1 MPTPTLNTHLK
12 RLALLLVMAAIF
24 VIDTLTDYA
33 VAAPSL
39 YAAVILA
46 ASGSLRRRGLLW
58 LAASCIV
65 LVVVSF
71 GFTRFGALRLG
82 IVNSLIGTLV
92 IVSVTWLVLKME
104 AAKTT
109 AAHAQAQM
117 LRVARV
123 STMGELTTSIAHEI
137 NQPLAAI
144 ATSAEAA
151 ERWLRQAPPNVEK
164 AVHTVAR
171 IRSDAYRASEV
182 IARVRSLV
190 RGEPPHASA
199 FDLGDAL
206 REVLS
211 VSRADLDRQ
220 GMDIQ
225 LDALETLPLV
235 WADRAQIQQVI
246 ANLLVNAV
254 DAMEHLPVAAGRRIE
269 LALCLLDNQ
278 QVRLSVRDHGT
289 GLDAVQLEH
298 LFDAFWTTKKNGL
311 GLGLSLSRSIAQA
324 NAGRISGEPA
334 QGGGARFMLDLPMA
348 EVAHAA

>member
-58 LAASCIV
+58 LAGSCIV

-82 IVNSLIGTLV
+82 IVNSLIGILV

-104 AAKTT
+104 TAQAT

-151 ERWLRQAPPNVEK
+151 ERWLRQTPPNVDK
-164 AVHTVAR
+164 AVQTVAR
-171 IRSDAYRASEV
+171 IRADAHRASEV

-190 RGEPPHASA
+190 RGEPPQASA

-206 REVLS
+206 REVLAL
-211 VSRADLDRQ
+211 SRGDLDQQ
-220 GMDIQ
+220 GIDVQ
-225 LDALETLPLV
+225 LDTLDALPPV
-235 WADRAQIQQVI
+235 WADRAQVQQVI
-246 ANLLVNAV
+246 GNLLVNAV
-254 DAMEHLPVAAGRRIE
+254 DAMEHLPAADRRIE
-269 LALCLLDNQ
+269 LALRLLDDRH
-278 QVRLSVRDHGT
+278 VRLSVRDHGA
-289 GLDAVQLEH
+289 GLDAVQLQH

-324 NAGRISGEPA
+324 NAGRISGESA

-348 EVAHAA
+348 EVAYAA